1 MRLDKYIS
9 NNASLSR
16 KDVAKQVKLGNILIN
31 GKKAKSPDEKIDE
44 NSSQI
49 TLNGKVI
56 TYSKFVYFML
66 NKPQGVVSA
75 TTDLKQKTVLD
86 LLPSE
91 YKKLGLFP
99 CGRLDKDTVGLVI
112 LTNNG
117 VASHKLLSPKSGV
130 EKTYLFQCAEDI
142 LESDI
147 KNIEQ
152 GILLRDGYVTKP
164 CKIVLSNKKEGKIT
178 ITEGKYHEIKRMF
191 GATGN
196 KVTFLK
202 RISFGKIIL
211 DEQLK
216 EGEYRP
222 LTMDEVTYF
231 ER

>member
-9 NNASLSR
+9 NNTSLSR

-56 TYSKFVYFML
+56 TYSKYVYFML

-211 DEQLK
+211 DEQLN

-222 LTMDEVTYF
+222 LTMNEVTYF

>member
-9 NNASLSR
+9 NNTSLSR

-56 TYSKFVYFML
+56 TYSKYVYFML

-130 EKTYLFQCAEDI
+130 EKTYLFQCADDI

-222 LTMDEVTYF
+222 LTMNEVTYF

>member
-9 NNASLSR
+9 NNTSLSR

-211 DEQLK
+211 DEQLN

>member
-9 NNASLSR
+9 NNTSLSR

-211 DEQLK
+211 DEQLN

-222 LTMDEVTYF
+222 LTMNEVTYF

>member
-9 NNASLSR
+9 NNTSLSR

-130 EKTYLFQCAEDI
+130 EKTYLFQCADDI

-211 DEQLK
+211 DEQLN